1 MKIAIYYSA
10 ENKDIIVVAGEVA
23 ETGAQAFC
31 ISGTDDVPKLDIEE
45 QALAVVDSILHD
57 VSNAG
62 ELVFLIHGGT
72 LNNDLSEQPYKLL
85 GVYDA

>member
-23 ETGAQAFC
+23 ETGAHALC
-31 ISGTDDVPKLDIEE
+31 ISGTADVPKLDSEE

-57 VSNAG
+57 VSNSSG
-62 ELVFLIHGGT
+62 LVFLLHGGA
-72 LNNDLSEQPYKLL
+72 LNNDLSEKPYKLL